1 MRPYKDPDEF
11 IKNLGKEAFQE
22 RIDQAENSFYFE
34 IRILSEQYDQS
45 DPEQRTKF
53 HREIAQKLCEFSE
66 DLERENY
73 LQAIAEKYMIRP
85 DDLRKMVIGYASQT
99 GIARPIP
106 RPRSG
111 VQNKSDPSESGRKSQ
126 RLLITWIG
134 DDPSLYTIVRKYISL
149 EDFTEELYRKV
160 AEKMFVELDNG
171 QFQPAGIISMFEDEE
186 EQRQAAELFHTTLP
200 ELSTKQERERA
211 FHDILVSV
219 KRNSYQYYMAQLGT
233 DVNAVKKAVEGK
245 KALEELQRARIS
257 LE

>member
-1 MRPYKDPDEF
+1 
-11 IKNLGKEAFQE
+11 
-22 RIDQAENSFYFE
+22 
-34 IRILSEQYDQS
+34 
-45 DPEQRTKF
+45 
-53 HREIAQKLCEFSE
+53 
-66 DLERENY
+66 
-73 LQAIAEKYMIRP
+73 MIRP

-160 AEKMFVELDNG
+160 AEKMFAELDNG

-211 FHDILVSV
+211 FHDIWCQSNATATSTTWRSWVQMSTRSK
-219 KRNSYQYYMAQLGT
+219 KRWKAKKHWKNYKEPAFLWNNRVCGSGQL
-233 DVNAVKKAVEGK
+233 
-245 KALEELQRARIS
+245 
-257 LE
+257 

>member
-1 MRPYKDPDEF
+1 MRRIFSSHTDSDGAGTKAALRGIGILREAGLTGKVINMRPYKDPDEF

-85 DDLRKMVIGYASQT
+85 DDLRKMVVGIASQT
-99 GIARPIP
+99 GLARPLE

-111 VQNKSDPSESGRKSQ
+111 VQKKDPAENGRRSQ
-126 RLLITWIG
+126 RLLITWI
-134 DDPSLYTIVRKYISL
+134 SR
-149 EDFTEELYRKV
+149 
-160 AEKMFVELDNG
+160 
-171 QFQPAGIISMFEDEE
+171 
-186 EQRQAAELFHTTLP
+186 
-200 ELSTKQERERA
+200 
-211 FHDILVSV
+211 
-219 KRNSYQYYMAQLGT
+219 
-233 DVNAVKKAVEGK
+233 
-245 KALEELQRARIS
+245 
-257 LE
+257 

>member
-1 MRPYKDPDEF
+1 MGALPENLVLQVVSEIHDPVTTTDEL
-11 IKNLGKEAFQE
+11 IPSGETSSYRSNPLGL
-22 RIDQAENSFYFE
+22 AE
-34 IRILSEQYDQS
+34 
-45 DPEQRTKF
+45 
-53 HREIAQKLCEFSE
+53 
-66 DLERENY
+66 
-73 LQAIAEKYMIRP
+73 
-85 DDLRKMVIGYASQT
+85 
-99 GIARPIP
+99 
-106 RPRSG
+106 
-111 VQNKSDPSESGRKSQ
+111 
-126 RLLITWIG
+126 
-134 DDPSLYTIVRKYISL
+134 YTIVRKYISL

-160 AEKMFVELDNG
+160 AEKMFAELDNG